1 MNMMEKRWHSMT
13 TIRNLGLLLIIGAFA
28 WALTAGCGSDS
39 DEKTDDS
46 QEYTLVAAPI
56 DDLDLQIR
64 ESFPP
69 QYALRV
75 VSGLPNGC
83 HEYNS
88 YELTREGSTINI
100 RVLNR
105 VPSDPSVVCTQVY
118 GQHEEIIDLGSDFET
133 GTEYTVQV
141 NEKTLTFAAQ

>member
-1 MNMMEKRWHSMT
+1 MR
-13 TIRNLGLLLIIGAFA
+13 TILRLGLLLVVGALA
-28 WALTAGCGSDS
+28 SALAVGCGSGG
-39 DEKTDDS
+39 DEEDNNS
-46 QEYTLVAAPI
+46 QDYTLVAAPI

-83 HEYNS
+83 HEYDS
-88 YELTREGSTINI
+88 YELTRDGTKINI

-105 VPSDPSVVCTQVY
+105 VPSDPNVICTQVY
-118 GQHEEIIDLGSDFET
+118 GQHEEIIDLGSDFEA
-133 GTEYTVQV
+133 GTEYTVEV
-141 NEKTLTFAAQ
+141 NEKTLTFTAQ